1 VGVEKEFAGRHKSF
15 LVETHPKMYVELLNK
30 GELDAYLDKIGLQA
44 KELMETIVARKKPE
58 LDRIENEE
66 ERLTRLAQIEMA
78 AEETALHEI
87 VLAPLR

>member
-15 LVETHPKMYVELLNK
+15 LAETHPKMYVELLNK
-30 GELDAYLDKIGLQA
+30 GELEAYLDRIGLQA
-44 KELMETIVARKKPE
+44 KELMETIIARKKPE
-58 LDRIENEE
+58 LDRISNEE

>member
-44 KELMETIVARKKPE
+44 RELMKTIIARKKPE
-58 LDRIENEE
+58 LDRIQNDEQ
-66 ERLTRLAQIEMA
+66 RLTRLAQIEMA
-78 AEETALHEI
+78 AEETALNEI

>member
-1 VGVEKEFAGRHKSF
+1 MGVEKEFAGRHKSF
-15 LVETHPKMYVELLNK
+15 LAETHPKMYVELLNK
-30 GELDAYLDKIGLQA
+30 GELEAYLDRIGLQA
-44 KELMETIVARKKPE
+44 KELMETIIARKKPE
-58 LDRIENEE
+58 LDRISNEE

>member
-30 GELDAYLDKIGLQA
+30 GELEAYLDRIGLQA
-44 KELMETIVARKKPE
+44 KELMEAIIARKKPE
-58 LDRIENEE
+58 LDQIRNEE

-87 VLAPLR
+87 VLTPLR